1 LAQTTFISTGQSN
14 MTQYATLRIIVSIF
28 GFILV
33 STDNVHEIRTQRRL
47 SVSNAD

>member
-1 LAQTTFISTGQSN
+1 

-33 STDNVHEIRTQRRL
+33 STDNVHEIRISSILRL
-47 SVSNAD
+47 INQKNFVCITNSVILY